1 MTFYVYQSVEDV
13 KKFQRYTEEVARH
26 FGSDMMAEKYL
37 DGLIDWDGNEICD
50 NCRGACK
57 CGALDWP

>member
-1 MTFYVYQSVEDV
+1 MTFIVYESVEDV
-13 KKFQRYTEEVARH
+13 KEFQRYNEEVANH

-37 DGLIDWDGNEICD
+37 NGLIDWDGNEICD
-50 NCRGACK
+50 NCGVSCR